1 MAPDLRSGRSL
12 RTRLSSVRP
21 SPLHPGEV
29 VRADRSPVLHDVR
42 VIRRPAPTV
51 LVGRRVR
58 LEPLSAAHLPGLR
71 DALAHPEVFAGG
83 FGGGPAGL
91 PAAEQFDAWALTY
104 GVADD
109 ARRFVVRLVG
119 GEHDGLLVGAT
130 TLGDLDEAAGTAH
143 LGWTGYHPR
152 VWGTAVNPEA
162 KLLVLGHAFA
172 HGYRRVKIQADD
184 ANHRSR
190 AAIERLGAEPAGV
203 LSNDRVRAD
212 GTVAGTA
219 VYWVTAERWPAVAA
233 GLHERLAASTGP
245 VRLRPW
251 PRVTDVDG
259 RAVARGPA
267 GVAPHAGGS
276 GALED

>member
-1 MAPDLRSGRSL
+1 MVCSTGRVHPA
-12 RTRLSSVRP
+12 VRP
-21 SPLHPGEV
+21 EP
-29 VRADRSPVLHDVR
+29 AVL
-42 VIRRPAPTV
+42 T
-51 LVGRRVR
+51 GTRVR
-58 LEPLSAAHLPGLR
+58 LEPLDSTHL
-71 DALAHPEVFAGG
+71 DALCAALVHPEVFAGG

-91 PAAEQFDAWALTY
+91 PAPRDAASWAARY

-119 GEHDGLLVGAT
+119 GEHDGLVVGAT

-143 LGWTGYHPR
+143 LGWTAYHPR
-152 VWGTAVNPEA
+152 VWGTVVNPET

-172 HGYRRVKIQADD
+172 HGYRRVRLQADD

-190 AAIERLGAEPAGV
+190 AAIERLGAEPAGI
-203 LSNDRVRAD
+203 LPNDRVRAD

-219 VYWVTAERWPAVAA
+219 AYWVTAERWPAVAT
-233 GLHERLAASTGP
+233 GLRDRLAGSPGP

-259 RAVARGPA
+259 RDVGRGPEHPA
-267 GVAPHAGGS
+267 SHLGGPD
-276 GALED
+276 ALTD

>member
-1 MAPDLRSGRSL
+1 M
-12 RTRLSSVRP
+12 
-21 SPLHPGEV
+21 
-29 VRADRSPVLHDVR
+29 R
-42 VIRRPAPTV
+42 VTRRPAPAV
-51 LVGRRVR
+51 LVGRHVR
-58 LEPLSAAHLPGLR
+58 LEPLSAAHLPGLH

-91 PAAEQFDAWALTY
+91 PHTDDFDAWALAY

-109 ARRFVVRLVG
+109 ARRLVVRLVG
-119 GEHDGLLVGAT
+119 GEHDGRVVGAT

-152 VWGTAVNPEA
+152 VWGTAVNPET

-172 HGYRRVKIQADD
+172 HGYRRVRLQADD

-203 LSNDRVRAD
+203 LPNDRVRAD

-219 VYWVTAERWPAVAA
+219 VYWVTAERWPEVAA
-233 GLHERLAASTGP
+233 GLRERLAGSPGP

-259 RAVARGPA
+259 REVRREPGRPAVHRGGPD
-267 GVAPHAGGS
+267 
-276 GALED
+276 ALED